1 MKRVPTIILLIL
13 RIIAGWHFLYEGIV
27 KLFIPDWSAE
37 AYLLGSYGFLSG
49 FFHWIASDPTLLNIV
64 NFMNVWGMILIGAGL
79 FIGIFIRISA
89 VAGFI
94 LLLLYYFAYP
104 PFGSSIFAVSPEG
117 HYWLVNRNLIEAVV
131 LIVIYLWP
139 VREYS
144 LEKFIG
150 FLRKRQKPEPV
161 APGPVT
167 PASETG
173 EDSKRRELLKGLITL
188 PFFGG
193 MIWGSIAKSKAA
205 EPDVLSGATIALKK
219 FNLNELKGELPKGKI
234 GNLEMSRLIL
244 GCNLMGGWAHARD
257 LIYANQLFRQY
268 NSESKIFETLNI
280 CEQAGINTTNMV
292 NQFYPLLNKY
302 KKITGSKMMSICQVH
317 MDENKDDPFVALKEA
332 MDYGATS
339 MYVQGAYAD
348 RFVQAGKLDF
358 LWSAVEFIRS
368 QGYLAGIG
376 AHSILTPIAC
386 EKAGLK
392 PDYYFKTMHHDQY
405 WSAHPRENRIEFQM
419 DGEYFLDHNK
429 YHDNIFDLFP
439 EQTNEFV
446 KGLDVPLVGF
456 KVLAGGAISPADG
469 FRYAYENGAD
479 FICVGMFDFQ
489 VVDDVNLAIEIL
501 KGDLNRTRP
510 WLA

>member
-1 MKRVPTIILLIL
+1 
-13 RIIAGWHFLYEGIV
+13 
-27 KLFIPDWSAE
+27 
-37 AYLLGSYGFLSG
+37 
-49 FFHWIASDPTLLNIV
+49 
-64 NFMNVWGMILIGAGL
+64 
-79 FIGIFIRISA
+79 
-89 VAGFI
+89 
-94 LLLLYYFAYP
+94 
-104 PFGSSIFAVSPEG
+104 
-117 HYWLVNRNLIEAVV
+117 
-131 LIVIYLWP
+131 
-139 VREYS
+139 
-144 LEKFIG
+144 
-150 FLRKRQKPEPV
+150 
-161 APGPVT
+161 
-167 PASETG
+167 
-173 EDSKRRELLKGLITL
+173 
-188 PFFGG
+188 
-193 MIWGSIAKSKAA
+193 
-205 EPDVLSGATIALKK
+205 
-219 FNLNELKGELPKGKI
+219 
-234 GNLEMSRLIL
+234 
-244 GCNLMGGWAHARD
+244 
-257 LIYANQLFRQY
+257 
-268 NSESKIFETLNI
+268 
-280 CEQAGINTTNMV
+280 
-292 NQFYPLLNKY
+292 
-302 KKITGSKMMSICQVH
+302 
-317 MDENKDDPFVALKEA
+317 

-368 QGYLAGIG
+368 KGYLAGIG
-376 AHSILTPIAC
+376 AHSIQTPMAC

>member
-1 MKRVPTIILLIL
+1 MKRIPAIILLIL
-13 RIIAGWHFLYEGIV
+13 RIIVGWHFLYEGLV
-27 KLFIPDWSAE
+27 KLYIPDWSAE
-37 AYLLGSYGFLSG
+37 AYLSGSYGFLSG
-49 FFHWIASDPTLLNIV
+49 FFHWLASDPTLLNIV
-64 NFMNVWGMILIGAGL
+64 DFMNIWGMILIGTGL
-79 FIGIFIRISA
+79 FLGIFIRISA
-89 VAGFI
+89 VAGTA

-104 PFGSSIFAVSPEG
+104 PFGSSIFSVSSEG
-117 HYWLVNRNLIEAVV
+117 HYWLINRNLIEAIV

-139 VREYS
+139 VKEYS

-150 FLRKRQKPEPV
+150 YFRKKEKQEPKV
-161 APGPVT
+161 PVT
-167 PASETG
+167 DDPG
-173 EDSKRRELLKGLITL
+173 DGSKRRELLKGLITL

-193 MIWGSIAKSKAA
+193 MILGAVTKSKAA

-234 GNLEMSRLIL
+234 GDLEMSRLIL
-244 GCNLMGGWAHARD
+244 GCNLIGGWAHARD

-268 NSESKIFETLNI
+268 NSESKIMETMNI

-292 NQFYPLLNKY
+292 NQFYPILNKY

-317 MDENKDDPFVALKEA
+317 MDENINDPLAAIKEA

-348 RFVQAGKLDF
+348 RFINAGKIDF
-358 LWSAVEFIRS
+358 LWRAVDFMRS

-376 AHSILTPIAC
+376 AHSIQTPLAC

-405 WSAHPRENRIEFQM
+405 WSAHPREFRVEFQM

-439 EQTNEFV
+439 EQTVEV
-446 KGLDVPLVGF
+446 LKGIDVPLVGF
-456 KVLAGGAISPADG
+456 KVLAGGAIQPQDG
-469 FRYAYENGAD
+469 FRYAFENGAD

-489 VVDDVNLAIEIL
+489 VVEDVNLVIDIL
-501 KGDLNRTRP
+501 NSNLKRERR
-510 WLA
+510 WYA